1 MGEAIRLYSQ
11 GLRLRPSWNEGW
23 WWLGSLLYEQD
34 RFPEAQAAFTR
45 FAAISAKPGPAYG
58 FLGLCEYETRE
69 YDRAHEHFQAW
80 ARKGWPGTPELIDV
94 ASFHWALLLT
104 RQGKFVEALYLL
116 ATQAGKARNSPGLA
130 EAMGLASLR
139 MASLPEDYPAERREM
154 VWLAGKAAL
163 YAALPAREFDRA
175 EEYARR
181 LSVRYGQQP
190 NVHFFRGT
198 LLNFQ
203 RRSAEADKE
212 FEEELRISP
221 NHVPAML
228 ELAARD
234 IESNRLAAA
243 ASRTK
248 RAIEI
253 EPKNPQ
259 AHHLLGRVLLAT
271 EHFLESAREL
281 ETAKLLAPDSAL
293 IRSHLA
299 MVYQKLGRRKE
310 AELEAAAFISLKNK
324 EGIFAPPEEKT
335 KVDAQPGRPQR

>member
-1 MGEAIRLYSQ
+1 
-11 GLRLRPSWNEGW
+11 
-23 WWLGSLLYEQD
+23 
-34 RFPEAQAAFTR
+34 
-45 FAAISAKPGPAYG
+45 
-58 FLGLCEYETRE
+58 
-69 YDRAHEHFQAW
+69 
-80 ARKGWPGTPELIDV
+80 
-94 ASFHWALLLT
+94 
-104 RQGKFVEALYLL
+104 
-116 ATQAGKARNSPGLA
+116 
-130 EAMGLASLR
+130 
-139 MASLPEDYPAERREM
+139 
-154 VWLAGKAAL
+154 
-163 YAALPAREFDRA
+163 
-175 EEYARR
+175 
-181 LSVRYGQQP
+181 
-190 NVHFFRGT
+190 
-198 LLNFQ
+198 
-203 RRSAEADKE
+203 
-212 FEEELRISP
+212 
-221 NHVPAML
+221 ML
-228 ELAARD
+228 ELAATD